1 LDKDD
6 DTREEKEQLA
16 LAVIPAPQCSTILF
30 NRSNESNNCFM
41 IEGGDGG
48 LKGRGTKRLRK
59 IDQDGASVDI
69 EMRSADSLEECHQ
82 EQ

>member
-41 IEGGDGG
+41 IEGGDGE
-48 LKGRGTKRLRK
+48 
-59 IDQDGASVDI
+59 V
-69 EMRSADSLEECHQ
+69 
-82 EQ
+82 